1 MIFTRYLFKKFA
13 SLFAGALAFAS
24 LILVLVDLLMNL
36 WQFLLNEIPVSKIAY
51 LMLLYVPK
59 TMFFAI
65 PFAVLFAAC
74 FALSDLYARNELIA
88 IYAAGVSLFKF
99 TRALILL
106 SVVLSFGLFAFENF
120 IVVPTYAKKVALQDE
135 FLNRH
140 QSLDQRN
147 LVVISDGGN
156 TVYKA
161 ERYDDAEQRLTG
173 VYVIVRN
180 ADKSLNAILRA
191 NYADWEGDAWA
202 LRNATQYSASADNTL
217 VNQPVDDELV
227 GRLIEPPE
235 TFRNNTI
242 SVEEVNVSE
251 AKTYI
256 DKLQRSGL
264 PVAEARSLY
273 YKKFS
278 FPFIVFIVVFLSVGL
293 SGKTRKN
300 VLIISLV
307 LCIGSAVL
315 FYVMQMVTML
325 LAKFGTIPP
334 IAGAWVPVL
343 FFTALS
349 VVLLKYAKT

>member
-1 MIFTRYLFKKFA
+1 
-13 SLFAGALAFAS
+13 
-24 LILVLVDLLMNL
+24 
-36 WQFLLNEIPVSKIAY
+36 
-51 LMLLYVPK
+51 
-59 TMFFAI
+59 MFFAI
-65 PFAVLFAAC
+65 PFAVLFASC
-74 FALSDLYARNELIA
+74 FALSDLYANNELIA

-99 TRALILL
+99 TRALIVL

-135 FLNRH
+135 LLGRH

-147 LVVISDGGN
+147 LVVIADGGN

-161 ERYDDAEQRLTG
+161 DRYDDTEQRLTG

-180 ADKSLNAILRA
+180 ADKSLNSILRA
-191 NYADWEGDAWA
+191 NYADWQDEHWT
-202 LRNATQYSASADNTL
+202 LRNATQYSASGGSL
-217 VNQPVDDELV
+217 VNQPVTAEIV
-227 GRLIEPPE
+227 ERLTEPPE

-242 SVEEVNVSE
+242 SVEEVNAAE

-334 IAGAWVPVL
+334 IAGAWVPVI

>member
-1 MIFTRYLFKKFA
+1 
-13 SLFAGALAFAS
+13 
-24 LILVLVDLLMNL
+24 
-36 WQFLLNEIPVSKIAY
+36 
-51 LMLLYVPK
+51 
-59 TMFFAI
+59 MFFAI
-65 PFAVLFAAC
+65 PFAVLFASC
-74 FALSDLYARNELIA
+74 FALSDLYANNELIA

-99 TRALILL
+99 TRALIVL

-135 FLNRH
+135 LLGRH

-147 LVVISDGGN
+147 LVVIADGGN

-161 ERYDDAEQRLTG
+161 DRYDDAEQRLTG

-180 ADKSLNAILRA
+180 ADKSLNSILRA
-191 NYADWEGDAWA
+191 NYADWQGENWA
-202 LRNATQYSASADNTL
+202 LRNATQYSAAGGSL
-217 VNQPVDDELV
+217 VNQPVTTEIV
-227 GRLIEPPE
+227 GRLTEPPE

-242 SVEEVNVSE
+242 SVEEVNVAE

-334 IAGAWVPVL
+334 IAGAWVPVI
-343 FFTALS
+343 FFTTLS
-349 VVLLKYAKT
+349 VVLLNYANT